1 MKKIF
6 LFCLALV
13 GFVAT
18 AQTYEFKV
26 VTAVESVVPSGMG
39 RSRLISANDER
50 NYKDFTTTRSE
61 DGDERSYHFQTQ
73 CDEWRGMGTR
83 FC

>member
-1 MKKIF
+1 MKNIF

-13 GFVAT
+13 GFAAT

-39 RSRLISANDER
+39 RSRLISANEER
-50 NYKDFTTTRSE
+50 NYKYFTSTRS
-61 DGDERSYHFQTQ
+61 
-73 CDEWRGMGTR
+73 
-83 FC
+83 